1 MAKLKLLLMTAFGC
15 IALGLLCCGYVYF
28 SGQDLQY
35 ESGQW
40 YQSVHVD
47 ETNELDLSIRWN
59 ELSIVLK

>member
-1 MAKLKLLLMTAFGC
+1 MAKLKLLLMTSFGC
-15 IALGLLCCGYVYF
+15 IALGLLCCGYAYF
-28 SGQDLQY
+28 SEQDLQC

-59 ELSIVLK
+59 DLSIVLK